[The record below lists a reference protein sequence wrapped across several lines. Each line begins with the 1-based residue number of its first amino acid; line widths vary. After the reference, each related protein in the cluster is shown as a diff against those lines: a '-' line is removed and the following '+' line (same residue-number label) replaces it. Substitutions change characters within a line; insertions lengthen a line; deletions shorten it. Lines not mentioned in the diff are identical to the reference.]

1 MFWTLQG
8 RSRRERWEEERK
20 IESAFLALEVR
31 KIRIE
36 GRIATMMRRRLREA
50 SRNARLR
57 W

>member
-1 MFWTLQG
+1 MDIAG
-8 RSRRERWEEERK
+8 KVAKRKVGRREENRK
-20 IESAFLALEVR
+20 RAFLALEVR